1 MPRFPL
7 SLLIAGVLAGAPQE
21 QAIAPS
27 VTVQLGSLKLL
38 HRAALQYPA
47 EAVAKGV
54 QGDVVLELAL
64 GDTGIVEDARVLSGP
79 MELRAVS
86 LRSVLQWHFV
96 NETHKATK
104 GELKIEFRFPRSA
117 SGLPEGGVQSVLR
130 QAVVNAKVAH
140 IAMAVPEEISQRLEG
155 HLPIHVGD
163 QLTSSVFADLQ
174 RYITSVDEHLR
185 VNILDP
191 AGQNGVTVNIH
202 IAASIGFPEGEPGR
216 RLWVGGNAQAG
227 ILVSKVAPIYP
238 IEAKAGR
245 IQGTVSFTAI
255 ISSDGHVASLQLMS
269 GHPLLVEA
277 ARNAVMQWVYKP
289 TLLHG
294 ELMEVA
300 TQIDVNFT
308 LDY

>member
-38 HRAALQYPA
+38 HRAALQYPT
-47 EAVAKGV
+47 EAAAKGV

-64 GDTGIVEDARVLSGP
+64 GETGIVEDARVLSGP
-79 MELRAVS
+79 MELRAAS

-96 NETHKATK
+96 NNTHAAAK
-104 GELKIEFRFPRSA
+104 GELKIQFRLPSFG
-117 SGLPEGGVQSVLR
+117 SGVVGGTVPSVLP
-130 QAVVNAKVAH
+130 QAAVNANVAH
-140 IAMAVPEEISQRLEG
+140 IVMAVPEEIRQRLEG

-174 RYITSVDEHLR
+174 RYITSVDGHLR
-185 VNILDP
+185 VNVPDP

-216 RLWVGGNAQAG
+216 RLWVGKDVQAAN
-227 ILVSKVAPIYP
+227 LVRQVTPIYP

-255 ISSDGHVASLQLMS
+255 ISTDGHIASLQLMS

-277 ARNAVMQWVYKP
+277 ARSAVMQWVYKP
-289 TLLHG
+289 TLLND

-300 TQIDVNFT
+300 TQIDVNFA
-308 LDY
+308 LNY